1 MRYAYIESL
10 RCEFSIK
17 KMCHWLQVSRS
28 GYYKW
33 RVRNPSERDLYREV
47 VREAMLSKFTSLKQR
62 YGAPRLARELNH
74 DGVPCSVNH
83 VAKLMSEAGLKAR
96 NGKNFKYSVDGAAT
110 NNIAYNLLG
119 RSFSAD
125 RPNQKWV
132 SDITYIPIRGGH
144 VYLAV
149 VMDLFS
155 RKIIGWS
162 LDKTMKTELIL
173 NALNMAVAGREWE
186 SECEQELML
195 HSDQGVQYR
204 AADYV
209 LAQHDA
215 GITRSM
221 SRKGNCWDNAAMESF
236 FARLK
241 VEEVYSQKYQ
251 NLEEAYSSVF
261 EYIELFYNRVRRH
274 STNGYIS
281 PVEYENNYHE
291 SVA

>member
-10 RCEFSIK
+10 RGEYSIK
-17 KMCHWLQVSRS
+17 KMCGWLNVSRA

-33 RVRNPSERDLYREV
+33 RLRTPSTREMNREV
-47 VREAMLSKFTSLKQR
+47 VRRAMLDKFEALKKR
-62 YGAPRLARELNH
+62 YGAPRLARELVAE
-74 DGVPCSVNH
+74 GVLCSVNH
-83 VAKLMSEAGLKAR
+83 VAKLLSQEGLKAR
-96 NGKNFKYSVDGAAT
+96 NGKNFKYNFEGVAT
-110 NNIAYNLLG
+110 NNIADNLLG
-119 RSFSAD
+119 RCFTAAK
-125 RPNQKWV
+125 PNQKWV
-132 SDITYIPIRGGH
+132 SDITYIPVRGGH
-144 VYLAV
+144 VYLAA

-155 RKIIGWS
+155 RKVVGWS
-162 LDKTMKTELIL
+162 LSKTMATSLISD
-173 NALNMAVAGREWE
+173 ALTMALGGRE
-186 SECEQELML
+186 CEPDLIL
-195 HSDQGVQYR
+195 HSDQGSQYR

-209 LAQHDA
+209 LAQYDA

-241 VEEVYSQKYQ
+241 VEEVHSQSYQ
-251 NLEEAYSSVF
+251 NFDEAYASIF
-261 EYIELFYNRVRRH
+261 EYIELFYNPVRRH